1 MKWKRLV
8 VTKGVEIKLSRLFDD
23 AEPLIQGGI
32 MKEKKGVMSLFSLI
46 VSVLL
51 TLSIMPLGAAS
62 AGFRR
67 TAMYMAEALGPRNAE
82 AYISHIWISL

>member
-32 MKEKKGVMSLFSLI
+32 MKEKKRGNVTVFTDRFCALDI
-46 VSVLL
+46 VDNAVRC
-51 TLSIMPLGAAS
+51 SISCGIS
-62 AGFRR
+62 RGFCR
-67 TAMYMAEALGPRNAE
+67 LCG
-82 AYISHIWISL
+82 